1 MDARIFA
8 DVKTD
13 IEDEL
18 FKAQG
23 ILRLMG
29 NAESNGENDREILN
43 SVVLSA
49 RAVYGLLD
57 KVQALLDC
65 LDEPLNSERTPIEER
80 KTGGAV

>member
-1 MDARIFA
+1 MDARKFE

-23 ILRLMG
+23 ILSLMG
-29 NAESNGENDREILN
+29 NTESNGENAREILN
-43 SVVLSA
+43 SVGLSA

-57 KVQALLDC
+57 KVQSLLDC
-65 LDEPLNSERTPIEER
+65 LEEPLNSERTPKKEQ